1 MIHRLASNNGIGIRI
16 GIRIRI
22 RIRIRIGN
30 NNDNSCILEIR
41 FETRFPG
48 HFARI

>member
-1 MIHRLASNNGIGIRI
+1 MIHRLASNNGIG
-16 GIRIRI
+16 
-22 RIRIRIGN
+22 IRIRIGN